1 MWFMF
6 AQVIELSMSQ
16 GVSHR
21 TMKSHLVAMRL

>member
-1 MWFMF
+1 MWFLF

-21 TMKSHLVAMRL
+21 TMGTLSVAMRL